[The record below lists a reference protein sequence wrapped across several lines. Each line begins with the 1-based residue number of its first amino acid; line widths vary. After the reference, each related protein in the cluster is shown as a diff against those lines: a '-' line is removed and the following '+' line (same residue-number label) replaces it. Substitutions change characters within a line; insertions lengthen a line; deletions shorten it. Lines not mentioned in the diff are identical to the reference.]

1 MKVFISFAA
10 PDHRLVHVLSG
21 TLTEAGITPL
31 IAALRLSPGR
41 RLEDKIRDMIAES
54 DCVLVLN
61 TVRASKNRWVQQE
74 IGCAKAFQKDIIP
87 LKTRTARLAAMLDG
101 YEYHT
106 FSKTNPLSDFIRI
119 AEYLRDYAKERG
131 LPLYKASEIQTDD
144 AMILH
149 LPHALVCPRCKKTD
163 VHVYLC
169 LLCGDW
175 VCIECGETIPTTAR
189 ADRALTKQRPRITRH
204 AVK

>member
-1 MKVFISFAA
+1 MKTFISFAT

-31 IAALRLSPGR
+31 VAALRFSPGR
-41 RLEDKIRDMIAES
+41 RLEDKVRDMIAGS
-54 DCVLVLN
+54 DCVVVLN
-61 TVRASKNRWVQQE
+61 TVRASRNRWVQQE

-106 FSKTNPLSDFIRI
+106 FSATDPLSDFIRV
-119 AEYLRDYAKERG
+119 AAYLRNYAEKRR
-131 LPLYKASEIQTDD
+131 LPVYKAAEIQTDD
-144 AMILH
+144 SMVLH

-163 VHVYLC
+163 IHVFLC

-175 VCIECGETIPTTAR
+175 VCTECGETIPPTAR
-189 ADRALTKQRPRITRH
+189 ADDAVAKQRRPRTTKR
-204 AVK
+204 K